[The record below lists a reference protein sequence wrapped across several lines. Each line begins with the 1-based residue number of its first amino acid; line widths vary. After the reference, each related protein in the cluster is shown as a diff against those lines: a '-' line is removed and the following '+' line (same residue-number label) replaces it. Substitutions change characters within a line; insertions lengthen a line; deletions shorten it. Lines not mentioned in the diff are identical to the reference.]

1 MTLKYSKGKL
11 HNICRKNH
19 VKYLGLFGSYARG
32 QSGELSDI
40 DFLVEY
46 AKPKSFFTH
55 LDTIYDLEKLFNKKV
70 DLVTKASLGEE
81 IGKQIA
87 KDVVVFYEKKNMGK
101 ASTYR
106 SCN

>member
-81 IGKQIA
+81 ISDYVA
-87 KDVVVFYEKKNMGK
+87 KDLIDVYKV
-101 ASTYR
+101 R
-106 SCN
+106 SKRK